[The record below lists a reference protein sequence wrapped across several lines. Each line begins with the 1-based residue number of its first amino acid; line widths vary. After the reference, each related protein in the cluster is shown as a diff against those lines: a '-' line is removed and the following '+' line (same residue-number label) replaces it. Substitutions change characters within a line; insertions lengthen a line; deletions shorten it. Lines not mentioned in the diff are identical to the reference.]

1 MLSIYKVYTVHIV
14 YYSSVLL
21 HSLFCHP
28 SIPPS
33 LEYHYIG
40 GANAEVRGTTW
51 YIHDCTILY
60 YYYYYII
67 YSATRSNSALHI
79 GQPLIP
85 GRTPYSTLFLRGYTK
100 VDHMYC
106 NILIPMYSGSVQI
119 SNSERQYTV
128 HTLYIDNVEITTAV
142 FLQ

>member
-1 MLSIYKVYTVHIV
+1 M
-14 YYSSVLL
+14 
-21 HSLFCHP
+21 
-28 SIPPS
+28 
-33 LEYHYIG
+33 
-40 GANAEVRGTTW
+40 
-51 YIHDCTILY
+51 
-60 YYYYYII
+60 
-67 YSATRSNSALHI
+67 TRSNSALHI

-85 GRTPYSTLFLRGYTK
+85 ARIPYSTLFLRGYTK